1 MLLHGA
7 QVTWYT
13 KTHVHTRTRTRTHTH
28 THTHTHTGTQA
39 HGHNSQPWEEVQW
52 WDRGQSARTSARAD
66 TCNAQGIWD
75 RGRRDG
81 GTGTGG
87 ALHSTVRQQLAL
99 VLDSPHT
106 HSSVTSY
113 LFLGARVGPAVEE
126 GTDTDR
132 KVGTQ
137 REARQRDRERKCREC
152 AQSYMLRQGI
162 STQNA
167 RIPVTLGSGNIS
179 GL

>member
-1 MLLHGA
+1 MSREFGTGA
-7 QVTWYT
+7 G
-13 KTHVHTRTRTRTHTH
+13 
-28 THTHTHTGTQA
+28 GT
-39 HGHNSQPWEEVQW
+39 
-52 WDRGQSARTSARAD
+52 
-66 TCNAQGIWD
+66 
-75 RGRRDG
+75 G

-106 HSSVTSY
+106 HSSGTSY
-113 LFLGARVGPAVEE
+113 LFLGAHVGPAVEE

-137 REARQRDRERKCREC
+137 REERRETERRERKSREC
-152 AQSYMLRQGI
+152 AQSYMLPRGI

-167 RIPVTLGSGNIS
+167 ISPVLSCPFARPANCVLHRQSGD
-179 GL
+179 

>member
-1 MLLHGA
+1 MSREFGTGA
-7 QVTWYT
+7 
-13 KTHVHTRTRTRTHTH
+13 
-28 THTHTHTGTQA
+28 
-39 HGHNSQPWEEVQW
+39 
-52 WDRGQSARTSARAD
+52 
-66 TCNAQGIWD
+66 
-75 RGRRDG
+75 G

-106 HSSVTSY
+106 HSSGTSY
-113 LFLGARVGPAVEE
+113 LFLGAHVGPAVEE

-137 REARQRDRERKCREC
+137 REERQRDRETERRERKSREC
-152 AQSYMLRQGI
+152 AQSYMLRRGI

-167 RIPVTLGSGNIS
+167 RLPVTLDSGNIS

>member
-1 MLLHGA
+1 M
-7 QVTWYT
+7 
-13 KTHVHTRTRTRTHTH
+13 
-28 THTHTHTGTQA
+28 
-39 HGHNSQPWEEVQW
+39 
-52 WDRGQSARTSARAD
+52 SARAD

-99 VLDSPHT
+99 VRDSPHT

-137 REARQRDRERKCREC
+137 SEERQRDRETERRETERQRDREKRDRETERRERKSREC
-152 AQSYMLRQGI
+152 AQSYMLPWGI

-167 RIPVTLGSGNIS
+167 ILPVLSYPFARPANCVLHRQSGD
-179 GL
+179 